1 LGDNDSMGVNVAAAV
16 ELVQKWIPI
25 RSGRRPQVP
34 QRSPH
39 SIARLL
45 AIVSLTIAAGCVLSS
60 CGGGNGSTTVT
71 NVTISP
77 TSITVP
83 LNTQTTFTAVVNLS
97 NSTVST
103 TTTVTWEVN
112 NVSGGDISTIGSIAA
127 SPDNLLEGIYTS
139 PSSVPIQTI
148 AGVTQV
154 GQVAITAVTTQTT
167 TSKGQTSTGTVTSNT
182 AVVTVGAGSGLTVSP
197 TTPTVPAGAT
207 QQFTALLNGLTDTN
221 ASWTVTPSSPA
232 STYGSI
238 GSSGLYTAPLSPPP
252 GGTVTITATDP
263 AATQPATS
271 TVTIS
276 YSDHSLSGP
285 YAFSYTGNDSQG
297 FLAVAGSFVADGNG
311 RMVSG
316 VEDVSSFLTGVKT
329 VEINSGSST
338 YVIGP
343 DGRGTANIVTN
354 LGQSTWDFVMTTT
367 GHAQLTRMDTTANGG
382 GTIDEQSLAALSN
395 NVSVVTGPYVF
406 NLLGADTSFH
416 PLGLAGKFTAS
427 GSGTIPASASIIDVN
442 DDGIAGAAGIKTSDT
457 SLNGTYEF
465 DPVFTGTGR
474 GLLTLTSNSTGASAR
489 EYAFYAV
496 SSPVSGDTDSVV
508 RLHLIEIDSLA
519 FVAGDMYAAPSGAT
533 ALTAGTYVF
542 TGGGQVP
549 AGAYAAGGA
558 FVSSGSGGI
567 TGGNFDANSDGTY
580 NNGPAINACSSYTTD
595 ATTGRIDLKLYTG
608 SGACPATPNAST
620 NEYAVYPTLQGT
632 ALVLEIDPNALS
644 TGTAYQQ
651 CIPPAAACSA
661 SVSLVGSSFA
671 IGLIGQGIFHND
683 SSAYQ
688 PDLSGQLTLSSGASI
703 SSGTLDINSFGTP
716 SAADPVSAS
725 SIAAPTSNGRGTATL
740 TTTNPSSTF
749 KLVYYLIDDNTA
761 LIFDQDTTP
770 IATGTVARQ
779 F

>member
-1 LGDNDSMGVNVAAAV
+1 MGVNVAAAV
-16 ELVQKWIPI
+16 DLVQTCIPI
-25 RSGRRPQVP
+25 RSGRRPRLR

-45 AIVSLTIAAGCVLSS
+45 AILSLTIGAGCVLSS
-60 CGGGNGSTTVT
+60 CGGGSGSTTVT

-112 NVSGGDISTIGSIAA
+112 GVSGGDLGTIGSIEA
-127 SPDNLLEGIYTS
+127 SADNELEGIYTAPGNV
-139 PSSVPIQTI
+139 PSQTI
-148 AGVTQV
+148 SGVTQV

-167 TSKGQTSTGTVTSNT
+167 TTKGQSTTGTVTSNT
-182 AVVTVGAGSGLTVSP
+182 AIVTVGAGSGLTVSP

-221 ASWTVTPSSPA
+221 ATWTVTPSSPA

-238 GSSGLYTAPLSPPP
+238 GSSGLYTAPLNPPP

-297 FLAVAGSFVADGNG
+297 FLAAAGSFVADGNG

-338 YVIGP
+338 YVIGA

-367 GHAQLTRMDTTANGG
+367 GHAQLTRMDATANGG

-406 NLLGADTSFH
+406 NLLGADASFL
-416 PLGLAGKFTAS
+416 PLGLAGKFTAN

-442 DDGIAGAAGIKTSDT
+442 DNGIAGAAGIKTSDT

-465 DPVFTGTGR
+465 DSVFTGTGR
-474 GLLTLTSNSTGASAR
+474 GLLTLSSNSTGASAR
-489 EYAFYAV
+489 QYAFYAV
-496 SSPVSGDTDSVV
+496 NSPASGGDTDSVV

-595 ATTGRIDLKLYTG
+595 NTTGRIDLKMYTG
-608 SGACPATPNAST
+608 SGACPATPNSST
-620 NEYAVYPTLQGT
+620 NEYAVYQTSQGT
-632 ALVLEIDPNALS
+632 ALVLEIDQNALS

-651 CIPPAAACSA
+651 CVPPAAACST
-661 SVSLVGSSFA
+661 SVSLLGDSFA

-688 PDLSGQLTLSSGASI
+688 PDLSGQLTISSGASI
-703 SSGTLDINSFGTP
+703 ASGTLDINSFGTP
-716 SAADPVSAS
+716 SASDPVSTS
-725 SIAAPTSNGRGTATL
+725 PITAPTSNGRGTVTL

-770 IATGTVARQ
+770 IAVGVVARQ

>member
-1 LGDNDSMGVNVAAAV
+1 
-16 ELVQKWIPI
+16 
-25 RSGRRPQVP
+25 
-34 QRSPH
+34 
-39 SIARLL
+39 
-45 AIVSLTIAAGCVLSS
+45 
-60 CGGGNGSTTVT
+60 
-71 NVTISP
+71 
-77 TSITVP
+77 VP
-83 LNTQTTFTAVVNLS
+83 LNTQTTFTAVVNLA

-103 TTTVTWEVN
+103 STTVTWEVN
-112 NVSGGDISTIGSIAA
+112 GVSGGDLGTIGSIEP
-127 SPDNLLEGIYTS
+127 SPDNQLEGIYTA
-139 PSSVPIQTI
+139 PGSVPSQTI
-148 AGVTQV
+148 SGVTQV

-167 TSKGQTSTGTVTSNT
+167 TTKGQSTTGTVTSNT
-182 AVVTVGAGSGLTVSP
+182 AIVTVGSGAGLTVSP

-207 QQFTALLNGLTDTN
+207 QQFTALLNGLNDTN
-221 ASWTVTPSSPA
+221 ATWTVTPSSPA

-238 GSSGLYTAPLSPPP
+238 GSSGLYTAPLNPPP
-252 GGTVTITATDP
+252 GGMVTIAATDP
-263 AATQPATS
+263 AAPQPATS

-311 RMVSG
+311 RIVSG

-329 VEINSGSST
+329 VEINSDSST
-338 YVIGP
+338 YVIGA
-343 DGRGTANIVTN
+343 DGRGTANIVTS

-367 GHAQLTRMDTTANGG
+367 GHAQVTRMDATANGG

-406 NLLGADTSFH
+406 NLLGADGSFH
-416 PLGLAGKFTAS
+416 PLGLAGKFTANA
-427 GSGTIPASASIIDVN
+427 GMIPASASIIDVN
-442 DDGIAGAAGIKTSDT
+442 DDGIANAAGIETSDT

-474 GLLTLTSNSTGASAR
+474 GLLTLTSTSTGASAR

-496 SSPVSGDTDSVV
+496 NSPASGNTDSVL

-595 ATTGRIDLKLYTG
+595 NTTGRIDLKMYTG
-608 SGACPATPNAST
+608 SGSCPATPNSST
-620 NEYAVYPTLQGT
+620 NEYAVYQTSQGT
-632 ALVLEIDPNALS
+632 ALVLEIDQNALS
-644 TGTAYQQ
+644 TATAYQQ
-651 CIPPAAACSA
+651 CVPPAAACST
-661 SVSLVGSSFA
+661 SVSLLGDSFA
-671 IGLIGQGIFHND
+671 IGLVGQGIFHND

-688 PDLSGQLTLSSGASI
+688 PDLSGQLTITSGASI
-703 SSGTLDINSFGTP
+703 ASGTLDINTFGTP
-716 SAADPVSAS
+716 SPADLVSTS
-725 SIAAPTSNGRGTATL
+725 SIVAPTSNGRGTATL
-740 TTTNPSSTF
+740 TTTSPASTF

-770 IATGTVARQ
+770 IAIGIVARQ